1 LVQHPDIFMPDL
13 LNHVVSVASE
23 NPVLSGLLSLAVL
36 MFLLGFIAPWV
47 SLRWKLAAFTREIR
61 QLREARSDPKRLMVR
76 DKRLVH
82 LWSEYCETLHSPK
95 GALDPRTGIHKDAP
109 YRATVPAEAFFNA
122 QSIYEGRIHTE
133 FFKHLPGLLT
143 GLGIIATF
151 LGLING
157 LGNATPDGGGPLKT
171 DELIESVKEAFHIS
185 AAAITLAMI
194 VTFFEKLIVAGLH
207 RAVEHLCQDID
218 ALYAAGASE
227 DYLSRLVHSSEEST
241 AQAKILKDALV
252 GDLGAILE
260 RLTERQIETAAQQHA
275 QLRDQFVSAI
285 DHGLREPF
293 GEFAQSLGQ
302 FRSQQG
308 EQLSQGLQDSM
319 AAFADKL
326 DQMLGGQVGQAKAL
340 QAQTSQALE
349 SAVTAFQAMVHQVGS
364 AGENATATIST
375 QLSNTLE
382 DVSARQLQMND
393 TMRTVVDE
401 LRSVVTKTQADTT
414 SNLQMLLQEL
424 GAHVGQVVQTLHT
437 ETKASSLAHQDSVS
451 AMATHTRE
459 SITELTISVR
469 AQTEA
474 IEHTTLAMRA
484 AVTDLGSSVN
494 RNIALMGEGAGE
506 IRNAA
511 DRFVSSGSAMAE
523 VLDRSR
529 ALSSELS
536 LAASTLSD
544 STQDVQSVISDYR
557 AARETF
563 ASVVDGLRGT
573 VETAKREVA
582 MTTDIVARMEAA
594 AQKLIHAQT
603 QADAYLDSLNEV
615 LVGAHGSFNK
625 QMLTALGAANAEFH
639 THLSKSTSL
648 LASAIDHLQDTLG
661 DLPDPTKRAA

>member
-1 LVQHPDIFMPDL
+1 MPDL
-13 LNHVVSVASE
+13 LHHASSVASN
-23 NPVLSGLLSLAVL
+23 NPVLAGLLLLAVL
-36 MFLLGFIAPWV
+36 MFLFGFIAPWA
-47 SLRWKLAAFTREIR
+47 SLRWKLSALQRDLRRLR
-61 QLREARSDPKRLMVR
+61 QTHSDPKVLQVS
-76 DKRLVH
+76 DKRLAH
-82 LWSEYCETLHSPK
+82 LWSEYCETLHLPRGS
-95 GALDPRTGIHKDAP
+95 LDPRTGVSKDVP
-109 YRATVPAEAFFNA
+109 YRATVPAEAFFNS
-122 QSIYEGRIHTE
+122 QSVYEGRIHTE

-143 GLGIIATF
+143 GLGIIGTF
-151 LGLING
+151 LGLIHG
-157 LGNATPDGGGPLKT
+157 LGDATKPGGGL
-171 DELIESVKEAFHIS
+171 EIERLIGPVKEAFYVS

-207 RAVEHLCQDID
+207 RAVEHLCQEID

-227 DYLSRLVHSSEEST
+227 DYLSRLVHASEEST

-275 QLRDQFVSAI
+275 QLREQFVSAI

-293 GEFAQSLGQ
+293 GEIAQSLGQ
-302 FRSQQG
+302 FRSRQG

-340 QAQTSQALE
+340 QAQTLQALE
-349 SAVTAFQAMVHQVGS
+349 SAITAFQSMAQQVGS
-364 AGENATATIST
+364 AGESATASISM
-375 QLSNTLE
+375 QLSRNLA
-382 DVSARQLQMND
+382 DMSARQGQMND
-393 TMRTVVDE
+393 TMLTVVDE
-401 LRSVVTKTQADTT
+401 LRSVVSKTQADTT
-414 SNLQMLLQEL
+414 SNVQGMLHEL
-424 GAHVGQVVQTLHT
+424 GAQVGHIVQTLQT

-451 AMATHTRE
+451 SMASHTRE
-459 SITELTISVR
+459 SIAELTTSVR

-474 IEHTTLAMRA
+474 IEHTTLAMRT
-484 AVTDLGSSVN
+484 AVTDLGSSVH

-511 DRFVSSGSAMAE
+511 DRFVSSGAAMTE
-523 VLDRSR
+523 VLERSR

-544 STQDVQSVISDYR
+544 SSQDVKTVISDYR

-563 ASVVDGLRGT
+563 AGVVDGLRGT
-573 VETAKREVA
+573 VEMAKREVA

-594 AQKLIHAQT
+594 AQKLISAQT
-603 QADAYLDSLNEV
+603 QADAYLASINEV
-615 LVGAHGSFNK
+615 LVGAHGSFNQ
-625 QMLTALGAANAEFH
+625 QMLSALGTANAEFH
-639 THLSKSTSL
+639 MHLSKSTQL

-661 DLPDPTKRAA
+661 DLPDPPKRVA

>member
-1 LVQHPDIFMPDL
+1 MPDL
-13 LNHVVSVASE
+13 LEHAVTVASE
-23 NPVLSGLLSLAVL
+23 NPVLAGLLLLAVL
-36 MFLLGFIAPWV
+36 VFLLWFVVPWV
-47 SLRWKLAAFTREIR
+47 SLRWNLVAFTREIR
-61 QLREARSDPKRLMVR
+61 QLRQTHGDPKHLKVSDRRLA
-76 DKRLVH
+76 H
-82 LWSEYCETLHSPK
+82 LWSEYCETLHLPK
-95 GALDPRTGIHKDAP
+95 GALDSRTGIHKDALH
-109 YRATVPAEAFFNA
+109 RATVPAEAFFNA
-122 QSIYEGRIHTE
+122 QSVYEGRIHTE

-143 GLGIIATF
+143 GLGIIGTF
-151 LGLING
+151 LGLIHG
-157 LGNATPDGGGPLKT
+157 LGDAAKPGGGL
-171 DELIESVKEAFHIS
+171 EIERLIIPVREAFYIS
-185 AAAITLAMI
+185 AAAITMAMI

-227 DYLSRLVHSSEEST
+227 DYLSRLVHASEEST

-252 GDLGAILE
+252 GDLSAILE

-293 GEFAQSLGQ
+293 GEIAQSLGQ
-302 FRSQQG
+302 FRSRQG

-326 DQMLGGQVGQAKAL
+326 DQMLGGQVGQARAL
-340 QAQTSQALE
+340 QAQTLQALE
-349 SAVTAFQAMVHQVGS
+349 SAVTAFQSMAQQVGS
-364 AGENATATIST
+364 AGESATASISM
-375 QLSNTLE
+375 QLSRTLE
-382 DVSARQLQMND
+382 DLSARQGQMND
-393 TMRTVVDE
+393 SMRTVVDE

-414 SNLQMLLQEL
+414 SNVQTMLQEL
-424 GAHVGQVVQTLHT
+424 GAQVGQVVQTLQT

-451 AMATHTRE
+451 AMASHTRE
-459 SITELTISVR
+459 SIAELTTSVR

-484 AVTDLGSSVN
+484 AVTDLGSSVH

-511 DRFVSSGSAMAE
+511 DHFVSSGSAMAE

-536 LAASTLSD
+536 LAASTLSH
-544 STQDVQSVISDYR
+544 SSQDVQTVISDYR

-563 ASVVDGLRGT
+563 AGVVDGLRST

-594 AQKLIHAQT
+594 AQKLISAQT

-615 LVGAHGSFNK
+615 LVGAHGSFNQ
-625 QMLTALGAANAEFH
+625 QMLSALSNANAEFH
-639 THLSKSTSL
+639 THLSKSTQL

-661 DLPDPTKRAA
+661 DLPDPSKRAA